1 MSLLRHLICHLRL
14 KKIIDAIVNQCLLC
28 TLNAPKR
35 IKKLIGSRRTNY
47 YVPSQCLIIDSCYLP
62 KSQTGYSKALICVD
76 ACTGY
81 VIVYPSTNLQ
91 AATVR
96 KHILTYLS
104 SHLLP
109 SKIKADFGSEFKKE
123 FDRFLANYGISLSS
137 CKPLSKGSTSQA
149 ELVIR
154 LVKSALRQLCLS
166 HTSNWP
172 AMVPIM
178 FQPAVPIWDRCHQN
192 SVISKPI

>member
-1 MSLLRHLICHLRL
+1 MSDQHLILVVPEILGKEIIDNCHNQLGFHFSKRQMLSLLRHLIYHPSL
-14 KKIIDAIVNQCLLC
+14 KSMIDTIVSQCLLC
-28 TLNAPKR
+28 TINAPKR

-62 KSQTGYSKALICVD
+62 RSQTGYSKALICVD

-81 VIVYPSTNLQ
+81 VIVYPSMNLQ

-109 SKIKADFGSEFKKE
+109 GEIKADFGSEFKKE

-149 ELVIR
+149 ESFVL
-154 LVKSALRQLCLS
+154 
-166 HTSNWP
+166 
-172 AMVPIM
+172 
-178 FQPAVPIWDRCHQN
+178 
-192 SVISKPI
+192 